1 MEEYIIVNLDKV
13 NATINRYDVG
23 EVLSRVD
30 ITVWYM
36 IVVLSAPFHL
46 LFIFSNTNNGDP
58 MEAKE

>member
-13 NATINRYDVG
+13 NATINRYDVD

-30 ITVWYM
+30 ITVWNM

-46 LFIFSNTNNGDP
+46 QFIFL
-58 MEAKE
+58 